1 MAKQTKKKDGGN
13 GILTAEQLK
22 GLKNEPKI
30 LSGGSKYINPKRI
43 LKDPKKDK

>member
-1 MAKQTKKKDGGN
+1 MAKQTKKNVGGN

-30 LSGGSKYINPKRI
+30 LSGGMKHINPKRVF
-43 LKDPKKDK
+43 KSPKKDK